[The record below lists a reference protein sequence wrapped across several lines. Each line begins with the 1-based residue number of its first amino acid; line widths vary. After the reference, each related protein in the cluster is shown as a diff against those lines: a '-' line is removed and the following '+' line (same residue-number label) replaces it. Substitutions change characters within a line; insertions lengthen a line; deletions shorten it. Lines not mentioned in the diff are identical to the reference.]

1 MVHAVC
7 HADQIQKLFGS
18 LRAFFL
24 RNSCIHHRK
33 LDILARIG
41 SGNEVEVLEHEADFA
56 VPDLREFVILR
67 ILHIGA
73 VEPVGSLGRAVEH
86 ADHVHQRRFS
96 GAGRA
101 DNRDELSL
109 LHVQINP
116 MQNFQLVRLPDIEAF
131 DNAAH
136 PDQLSASH

>member
-73 VEPVGSLGRAVEH
+73 VEPVGSLGRRSSTPIMFISVDFPEPDAPTIETNSPSFTS
-86 ADHVHQRRFS
+86 RSIPCRISSSF
-96 GAGRA
+96 
-101 DNRDELSL
+101 
-109 LHVQINP
+109 
-116 MQNFQLVRLPDIEAF
+116 RLPDIEAF